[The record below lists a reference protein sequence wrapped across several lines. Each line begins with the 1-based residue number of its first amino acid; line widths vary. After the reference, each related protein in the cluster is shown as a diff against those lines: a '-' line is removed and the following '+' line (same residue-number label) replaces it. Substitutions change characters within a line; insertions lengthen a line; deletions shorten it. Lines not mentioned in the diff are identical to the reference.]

1 VSGGAAEA
9 SFFAS
14 VEALEPHR
22 IWDGVVG
29 RTVHAERVTM
39 SLIELEP
46 DAVVPEHGHEQEQV
60 GLLLEGSMTFCIGG
74 ETRELGP
81 GGTWRIPGH
90 VPHSVAAGPDGA
102 VAFEVFAPIRD
113 DWHDHEREEPSPPR
127 WPPRG

>member
-1 VSGGAAEA
+1 MAED
-9 SFFAS
+9 SNVFAN
-14 VEALEPHR
+14 VEELEPHR
-22 IWDGVVG
+22 IWDGVIG

-39 SLIELEP
+39 TLLELAP
-46 DAVVPEHGHEQEQV
+46 NAVVPEHGHEQEQV

-74 ETRELGP
+74 ETRALGP

-127 WPPRG
+127 WPRPG